1 MEPTTADTGTDEA
14 QLRRRELA
22 TKWFIETQM
31 PFITHRGLIPN
42 WFLGFIPRKD
52 AEEMLEEKEQGCFM
66 IRLSDKTVGYVLSFK
81 GRDRCRHFVINQS
94 ERGQFIVCGDTKA
107 HNKIVDL
114 LEFYKTNPIEPFGE
128 YLTSSCVE
136 EGDEKSYDVVQFNPI
151 KGKPDT
157 AVKTVRRMHAISLAS
172 KQKRTQ
178 PHREKAIEVVP
189 PLPQRSPQLNSHVL
203 YAQLRK
209 HLPRRRPPGL
219 HTSSDSISGGNL
231 GGADRSRT
239 SHHNIVRYSLIS
251 EPDSVYSEPNLLT
264 SKSRSLPF
272 LDSRCDEKQS
282 YRLSV
287 PPNAPR
293 NSPKPVKPVPR
304 CVSQSGRIDV
314 SKKPGTNMD
323 LKNNSDMYCL
333 AGRASF
339 DSRSLAPVLDED
351 SLYAEVAFEVPSC
364 CNVSDDTYE
373 LIPSHNDSGK
383 HKPMDNVSGT
393 SKNIRSKNDQSSWG
407 LKMSKWKRLFPA
419 VKKKQ

>member
-136 EGDEKSYDVVQFNPI
+136 SYDVVQFNPI

-178 PHREKAIEVVP
+178 PHREKAIEVCKV
-189 PLPQRSPQLNSHVL
+189 LNLAMNCQKVLFAKFHVL

-282 YRLSV
+282 YRLI
-287 PPNAPR
+287 
-293 NSPKPVKPVPR
+293 PR
-304 CVSQSGRIDV
+304 CVSH
-314 SKKPGTNMD
+314 
-323 LKNNSDMYCL
+323 DMYCL